1 MIGRTAFWPGK
12 SVLVTG
18 AGGFVGSWLAHEL
31 QALGARVTVILRDRP
46 AASNF
51 KLLGLAERVDVVD
64 GSITD
69 RALLERALGE
79 YEIDTCFHL
88 AAQAI
93 VGVANRDPLSTFDS
107 NVRGT
112 WTVLEACRSRSGVRR
127 VVVASSDK
135 AYGDHTSLPYV
146 EGMELLGSNPY
157 DASKA
162 CTEIIA
168 RSYHVNFGLP
178 LAVARCANVY
188 GGGDLNYSRLIPGTI
203 RSALGREQPVIRSD
217 GTPIRDYVYID
228 DAVSAYLTL
237 AERLNEPTVAG
248 ESFNFG
254 GGEPISVLDLTG
266 RILVLCGATEL
277 DPEVQGVGPGPGEI
291 ANQYMSIA
299 KAERIL
305 GWSPQSS
312 LEAGLA
318 RTINWYAEHLSLG
331 AEAFATAG

>member
-1 MIGRTAFWPGK
+1 VIARNAFWPGK

-18 AGGFVGSWLAHEL
+18 AGGFVGSWLADEL
-31 QALGARVTVILRDRP
+31 QTLGARVTVILRDHP

-51 KLLGLAERVDVVD
+51 KLLGLGDRVDVVD

-69 RALLERALGE
+69 QALIERALGE
-79 YEIDTCFHL
+79 YGIDTCFHL

-112 WTVLEACRSRSGVRR
+112 WTVLEACRSRPDVRR

-135 AYGDHTSLPYV
+135 AYGDHPALPYV
-146 EGMELLGSNPY
+146 EEMELLGSNPY

-168 RSYHVNFGLP
+168 RSYHANFGLP

-188 GGGDLNYSRLIPGTI
+188 GGGDRNYSRLIPGTI
-203 RSALGREQPVIRSD
+203 RSALGRRQPVIRSD

-237 AERLNEPTVAG
+237 AERLNEPSVAG
-248 ESFNFG
+248 EAFNFG
-254 GGEPISVLDLTG
+254 GDEPVSVLDLTR
-266 RILVLCGATEL
+266 RILDLCGAAGL
-277 DPEVQGVGPGPGEI
+277 DPEVLGVGPGPGEI

-299 KAERIL
+299 KAGRIL
-305 GWSPQSS
+305 GWSPQCP
-312 LEAGLA
+312 LDAGLA
-318 RTINWYAEHLSLG
+318 GTIHWYAEHLSLG